1 MSASSQR
8 QQPASFGR
16 RLARFAGRL
25 IGLVLVGVALI
36 VVSTM
41 TEGALHWV
49 TLVLG
54 VAVMLGVALY
64 GNALSAETQRKLC
77 RDLLL
82 RIKSSKKHG
91 RRTGVEFRQNPTSSS
106 DASSFP

>member
-64 GNALSAETQRKLC
+64 GNALSAETQRKLGPLPLN
-77 RDLLL
+77 RGDEDLA
-82 RIKSSKKHG
+82 SMPFYQG
-91 RRTGVEFRQNPTSSS
+91 RSVPGADPDQR
-106 DASSFP
+106 AS